1 MEKIN
6 IEDIELYN
14 KLSDKIFEVAKETFN
29 YIMEKYPYLLQGDEP
44 ELYDFYLTNDK
55 LVIIYND
62 IENDDDNDHYWECPL
77 THVIEG
83 TTIQYVDNW
92 VVEEK
97 NRRER
102 EAQQR
107 RERERLLRE
116 KREYD
121 MYIKLK
127 AKYEK

>member
-1 MEKIN
+1 MEKMN

-14 KLSDKIFEVAKETFN
+14 KLSDKIFEVAKETFK

-55 LVIIYND
+55 LVFVYGDMEDD
-62 IENDDDNDHYWECPL
+62 INHFWECPL

-83 TTIQYVDNW
+83 TTIRYVDNW

>member
-1 MEKIN
+1 MEKIT
-6 IEDIELYN
+6 IEDIELYH
-14 KLSDKIFEVAKETFN
+14 KLSDKIFEVVKKTFN
-29 YIMEKYPYLLQGDEP
+29 YIMKKYSYMLQGDEP

-55 LVIIYND
+55 LVIIY
-62 IENDDDNDHYWECPL
+62 EEAEDDDNHYWECPL

-83 TTIQYVDNW
+83 TTLRYVDNW

-97 NRRER
+97 TRREH

-107 RERERLLRE
+107 RERERLLQE

>member
-1 MEKIN
+1 MKKIN
-6 IEDIELYN
+6 IEDIKLYN

-29 YIMEKYPYLLQGDEP
+29 YIMEKYPYLLQGDKP

-55 LVIIYND
+55 LVFVYSGVEND
-62 IENDDDNDHYWECPL
+62 INHYWECPL

-83 TTIQYVDNW
+83 TTMQYVDNW
-92 VVEEK
+92 G
-97 NRRER
+97 
-102 EAQQR
+102 
-107 RERERLLRE
+107 LLRE

>member
-1 MEKIN
+1 MEKMN

-14 KLSDKIFEVAKETFN
+14 KLSDKIFEVAKETFK

-55 LVIIYND
+55 LVIIYDDVEND
-62 IENDDDNDHYWECPL
+62 INHWECPL

-83 TTIQYVDNW
+83 TTMQYVDNW
-92 VVEEK
+92 VVEER

-107 RERERLLRE
+107 KERERLLRE

>member
-1 MEKIN
+1 MEKMN

-55 LVIIYND
+55 LVLVYGD
-62 IENDDDNDHYWECPL
+62 IENDINHYWECPL

-83 TTIQYVDNW
+83 TTMQYVDNW
-92 VVEEK
+92 GVEEK
-97 NRRER
+97 TDGNVKNNNV
-102 EAQQR
+102 
-107 RERERLLRE
+107 E
-116 KREYD
+116 KG
-121 MYIKLK
+121 KGCC
-127 AKYEK
+127 EKKGNMTCISN